1 MEETKE
7 TAFNLQENNASAVRA
22 VMSAVENTIGPKGLD
37 TMLVDQFG
45 EVIITNDG
53 MTILNQMEVAHPIAK
68 MVINAV
74 KAQQEAAGDGTTT
87 TALLAGELVLSGLE
101 QMMKGVPVAQVIEG
115 MRKGIETACQLIEAE
130 AVKIDYRDYDRL
142 FDVALVA
149 GREYHDIAQLI
160 VSAVQMIGEEKLLEE
175 SFKFSDV
182 VKAVEGADNEVFLG
196 VLVERERLNE
206 EMPRE
211 VMEDVAVLVIDD
223 ALEAEALENEA
234 MATESGFRHY
244 LETKAS
250 FKNNIEKIIASGVRA
265 VFVDRGVN
273 ETAEEMLSD
282 AGIMVVSRV
291 PNKTLRLLTEHSGAR
306 MIKRTGLNRSLE
318 ELKKNLGRVDAVI
331 FDEKLKQVKVIGGSG
346 KAMATVLVSAA
357 TNEIV
362 GERERIAKDAAAS
375 VQMAVREGMVA
386 GGGACELAVARLL
399 EKTKE
404 AAAGMTAFGV
414 ECVIN
419 ALKRPF
425 MHIVSNAGFNP
436 LEKLGDVSRAQVK
449 ENNNHLSIN
458 CDSGVIEDLLQK
470 GVVDPAYVKSHA
482 LKVAGEVAEAIL
494 RINIII
500 KRKPY
505 TDK

>member
-1 MEETKE
+1 
-7 TAFNLQENNASAVRA
+7 
-22 VMSAVENTIGPKGLD
+22 
-37 TMLVDQFG
+37 MLFR
-45 EVIITNDG
+45 
-53 MTILNQMEVAHPIAK
+53 
-68 MVINAV
+68 
-74 KAQQEAAGDGTTT
+74 
-87 TALLAGELVLSGLE
+87 S
-101 QMMKGVPVAQVIEG
+101 G
-115 MRKGIETACQLIEAE
+115 MRKGIEAACQLIEAE

-318 ELKKNLGRVDAVI
+318 ELKKNLGRVDRS
-331 FDEKLKQVKVIGGSG
+331 EEHTS
-346 KAMATVLVSAA
+346 
-357 TNEIV
+357 
-362 GERERIAKDAAAS
+362 
-375 VQMAVREGMVA
+375 
-386 GGGACELAVARLL
+386 
-399 EKTKE
+399 
-404 AAAGMTAFGV
+404 
-414 ECVIN
+414 
-419 ALKRPF
+419 
-425 MHIVSNAGFNP
+425 
-436 LEKLGDVSRAQVK
+436 
-449 ENNNHLSIN
+449 
-458 CDSGVIEDLLQK
+458 
-470 GVVDPAYVKSHA
+470 
-482 LKVAGEVAEAIL
+482 
-494 RINIII
+494 
-500 KRKPY
+500 
-505 TDK
+505 